1 MDHRERELLAE
12 RLLTA
17 GALRVEPGAEDPLC
31 WAEEK
36 AWEDPALRRE
46 LTAALAA
53 LIREHYSA
61 AEAVLGDAWGAKTA
75 ALLDLP
81 FAPEALPRRPV
92 LVFGSSE
99 GLRPYLPEL
108 TRLRKAGGSP
118 AAAVIWN
125 GGDEELRLALDR
137 ADIRCHWLTDLECGA
152 AAALRAGN
160 LDFSDYCRLLP
171 QD

>member
-53 LIREHYSA
+53 LIREH
-61 AEAVLGDAWGAKTA
+61 
-75 ALLDLP
+75 
-81 FAPEALPRRPV
+81 
-92 LVFGSSE
+92 
-99 GLRPYLPEL
+99 
-108 TRLRKAGGSP
+108 
-118 AAAVIWN
+118 
-125 GGDEELRLALDR
+125 
-137 ADIRCHWLTDLECGA
+137 
-152 AAALRAGN
+152 
-160 LDFSDYCRLLP
+160 
-171 QD
+171 